1 MGISKHLKNP
11 SLRRRK
17 DEITPDDVTEQSLQ
31 VWLGLPS
38 KIRRD
43 PSLVSFQMEHERLH
57 GDSELILCICNQL
70 ISILLFS
77 FCSTGHDDEPAGENP
92 DEIEEVYDNEEDPT
106 EFITMGIPMNTSNT
120 SSFRSQKFSDPP
132 SDM

>member
-31 VWLGLPS
+31 VWLALPT

-57 GDSELILCICNQL
+57 GN
-70 ISILLFS
+70 
-77 FCSTGHDDEPAGENP
+77 
-92 DEIEEVYDNEEDPT
+92 VK
-106 EFITMGIPMNTSNT
+106 SNYL
-120 SSFRSQKFSDPP
+120 KVHP
-132 SDM
+132 SLVEYNFFFEYRT

>member
-17 DEITPDDVTEQSLQ
+17 DEITPNEVTELSLQ
-31 VWLGLPS
+31 VWLNLPS

-57 GDSELILCICNQL
+57 GNVESNLICLSLLNTFVSQGMSLLKKILTKLRSTTTMKINQ
-70 ISILLFS
+70 
-77 FCSTGHDDEPAGENP
+77 
-92 DEIEEVYDNEEDPT
+92 
-106 EFITMGIPMNTSNT
+106 NT
-120 SSFRSQKFSDPP
+120 
-132 SDM
+132 

>member
-11 SLRRRK
+11 SLRRKK
-17 DEITPDDVTEQSLQ
+17 DEITPDEVTEQSLQ

-57 GDSELILCICNQL
+57 GNVK
-70 ISILLFS
+70 SI
-77 FCSTGHDDEPAGENP
+77 
-92 DEIEEVYDNEEDPT
+92 
-106 EFITMGIPMNTSNT
+106 
-120 SSFRSQKFSDPP
+120 
-132 SDM
+132 

>member
-17 DEITPDDVTEQSLQ
+17 DEITPEDVTQESLQ
-31 VWLGLPS
+31 IWLGLPS

-57 GDSELILCICNQL
+57 GNVVDVHPL
-70 ISILLFS
+70 
-77 FCSTGHDDEPAGENP
+77 
-92 DEIEEVYDNEEDPT
+92 
-106 EFITMGIPMNTSNT
+106 
-120 SSFRSQKFSDPP
+120 
-132 SDM
+132 

>member
-17 DEITPDDVTEQSLQ
+17 DEVTPDEVTEQSLQ
-31 VWLGLPS
+31 VWLALPS

-57 GDSELILCICNQL
+57 GW
-70 ISILLFS
+70 
-77 FCSTGHDDEPAGENP
+77 
-92 DEIEEVYDNEEDPT
+92 
-106 EFITMGIPMNTSNT
+106 
-120 SSFRSQKFSDPP
+120 
-132 SDM
+132 